1 MGAAASAPPRA
12 NAPRSSSPTRTRRCL
27 SSPAPSPRRGIYP
40 PLGYPVVYTS
50 AKQAIGVADLRER
63 LRGRLSVLAG
73 PSGVGKSSLL
83 NAVQPGLGLRAQAI
97 SQATQKGRHTTV
109 YPELLLLEEGGFVAD
124 TPGLRALALWDIEPE
139 ELDGYFV
146 ELRPLVAGCAF
157 SNCTHL
163 NEPGCA
169 IRAAVA
175 AGQIAVS
182 RYQSYCRMRLG
193 ESYLELTG
201 E

>member
-1 MGAAASAPPRA
+1 MKSYIVKQLFRGLPPRA
-12 NAPRSSSPTRTRRCL
+12 A
-27 SSPAPSPRRGIYP
+27 
-40 PLGYPVVYTS
+40 
-50 AKQAIGVADLRER
+50 
-63 LRGRLSVLAG
+63 
-73 PSGVGKSSLL
+73 
-83 NAVQPGLGLRAQAI
+83 
-97 SQATQKGRHTTV
+97 
-109 YPELLLLEEGGFVAD
+109 
-124 TPGLRALALWDIEPE
+124 
-139 ELDGYFV
+139 
-146 ELRPLVAGCAF
+146 RPLVAGCAF